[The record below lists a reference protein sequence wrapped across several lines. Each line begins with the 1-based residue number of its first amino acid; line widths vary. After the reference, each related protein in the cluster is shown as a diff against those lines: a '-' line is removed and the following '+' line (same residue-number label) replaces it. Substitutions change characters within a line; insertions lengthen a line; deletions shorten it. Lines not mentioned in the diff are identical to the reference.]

1 MSRPDLILARF
12 EEDLGGASWFSAT
25 GSGAPPATIR
35 EIGLYLEGLGQPAG
49 RVETVEEWKAA
60 GAALR
65 REAWNRSWWT
75 AEQAEQR
82 ALTARIAAVL
92 AERSVAR
99 RLSAILLAAGDRAL
113 TDATASLTHAAVSD
127 PGLAASAAGA
137 AGEAVHQAS
146 LAVLAGT
153 ADTHP
158 FRIKLR
164 HFMAGHWPLGLF
176 GGAFLLL

>member
-1 MSRPDLILARF
+1 MSRPDRILARF

-25 GSGAPPATIR
+25 GSSASSATIR
-35 EIGLYLEGLGQPAG
+35 EIGLYLEGLGQPTG
-49 RVETVEEWKAA
+49 RVETVEGWKAA
-60 GAALR
+60 GTALR
-65 REAWNRSWWT
+65 REAWNQSWWT

-82 ALTARIAAVL
+82 ALSVRVAAVL
-92 AERSVAR
+92 AEPSLAR
-99 RLSAILLAAGDRAL
+99 RLSEILLAASDRAL
-113 TDATASLTHAAVSD
+113 TDATASLTLAAVSD

-153 ADTHP
+153 ADAHP

-164 HFMAGHWPLGLF
+164 HFLAGHWPLGLF
-176 GGAFLLL
+176 GGVFRLL